1 MYEISINKVN
11 QSIINDELEDGVMAK
26 VLERV
31 YEVKEEKTIFRNKV
45 EAKTISFNYE
55 GVEILQNIDLS
66 IKEGEFVVL
75 MGPSGSG
82 KSTLLRLLT
91 GLAQPKHGEILVNNV
106 STANSLP
113 DSAVVF
119 QDYSLFPWLT
129 AEENIILALKK
140 KLKKS
145 KTKKEFQQ
153 LAQQYLELV
162 KLGHAIKKYP
172 GEMSGGMRQRA
183 AIARALSLGADLM
196 FMDEPFG
203 ALDPVTRIQLQDV
216 ILQVN
221 RDQQQTVV
229 FVTHDAEEAIILA
242 DRIVMFTPGPPGR
255 IAEIIDVPFPKPRNR
270 KMLVESPEFIKFRND
285 ILSVM
290 NNGIFEKLEQ
300 DQVIHS
306 SGQGI

>member
-1 MYEISINKVN
+1 
-11 QSIINDELEDGVMAK
+11 MAK
-26 VLERV
+26 VLEQV
-31 YEVKEEKTIFRNKV
+31 FKVKAENNTLQNKI
-45 EAKTISFNYE
+45 EAKSISFSYKD
-55 GVEILQNIDLS
+55 VEILQNIDLTVRD
-66 IKEGEFVVL
+66 GEFIVL

-91 GLAQPKHGEILVNNV
+91 GLAQPMSGEILVNNI

-145 KTKKEFQQ
+145 KTKKEFEQ

-162 KLGHAIKKYP
+162 QLGHASKKYP

-183 AIARALSLGADLM
+183 AIARALSLGADVM

-221 RDQQQTVV
+221 RDQQRTVV

-242 DRIVMFTPGPPGR
+242 DRIVMFTPGPPGK
-255 IAEIIDVPFPKPRNR
+255 IADIIDVPFPKPRDR
-270 KMLVESPEFIKFRND
+270 KMLVESSEFIKFRND
-285 ILSVM
+285 VLRIM
-290 NNGIFEKLEQ
+290 NKGIFEKLEQ
-300 DQVIHS
+300 NRE
-306 SGQGI
+306 GI

>member
-1 MYEISINKVN
+1 MNKQH
-11 QSIINDELEDGVMAK
+11 QSITNDEFGGSIMAK
-26 VLERV
+26 VLERA
-31 YEVKEEKTIFRNKV
+31 YGVKEEKITFRNKI
-45 EAKTISFNYE
+45 EAKSISFRYE

-66 IKEGEFVVL
+66 IREGEFVVL

-129 AEENIILALKK
+129 AEENIILALQK

-145 KTKKEFQQ
+145 KTKKELQQ

-162 KLGHAIKKYP
+162 QLGHAIKKYP

-221 RDQQQTVV
+221 RDQKRTVV

-255 IAEIIDVPFPKPRNR
+255 IAEMIDVPFPKPRNR

-285 ILSVM
+285 ILNVM

-306 SGQGI
+306 NGQGI

>member
-1 MYEISINKVN
+1 
-11 QSIINDELEDGVMAK
+11 MAK
-26 VLERV
+26 VFERV
-31 YEVKEEKTIFRNKV
+31 YEVKEETNTLRNII
-45 EAKTISFNYE
+45 EAKSISFQYE
-55 GVEILQNIDLS
+55 GVEILQNIDLT
-66 IKEGEFVVL
+66 IREGEFVVL

-91 GLAQPKHGEILVNNV
+91 GLAQPKHGEILVDNV

-145 KTKKEFQQ
+145 KTKKELQQ

-162 KLGHAIKKYP
+162 QLGHAIKKYP

-221 RDQQQTVV
+221 RDQQRTVV

-255 IAEIIDVPFPKPRNR
+255 IAEIINVPFPKPRNR

-285 ILSVM
+285 ILNVM

-306 SGQGI
+306 NGQGI

>member
-1 MYEISINKVN
+1 MEKVF
-11 QSIINDELEDGVMAK
+11 
-26 VLERV
+26 ERF
-31 YEVKEEKTIFRNKV
+31 YNLEEKKNTFRNKI
-45 EAKTISFNYE
+45 EAKSISFNYE
-55 GVEILQNIDLS
+55 GIEILQNIDLS
-66 IKEGEFVVL
+66 IREGEFIVL

-82 KSTLLRLLT
+82 KSTFLRLLT
-91 GLAQPKHGEILVNNV
+91 GLAQPKEGEILVNNI
-106 STANSLP
+106 STVNFLP

-145 KTKKEFQQ
+145 KTKKELQE

-162 KLGHAIKKYP
+162 QLGHAVKKYP

-183 AIARALSLGADLM
+183 AIARALALGGDLM

-203 ALDPVTRIQLQDV
+203 ALDPLTRIQLQDV

-221 RDQQQTVV
+221 RDQQRTIV

-255 IAEIIDVPFPKPRNR
+255 IAKVIDVPFSKPRNR
-270 KMLVESPEFIKFRND
+270 KMLVESQEFIRFRNE

-290 NNGIFEKLEQ
+290 NHEIFEKLEK
-300 DQVIHS
+300 DQVIQS
-306 SGQGI
+306 YSQGI

>member
-1 MYEISINKVN
+1 
-11 QSIINDELEDGVMAK
+11 MAK